1 MFSDE
6 PFADLPEVVSNE
18 VPLVDY
24 LEVHQILKFYQK
36 SNLSMIVTP
45 KTKMALVRWNDLLT
59 QYLDLYRVGRKVND
73 FDNRL
78 VIGMHRTGLFFHRT
92 AHS

>member
-1 MFSDE
+1 MPEAAEDQELVFEKEKEIFSSE

-24 LEVHQILKFYQK
+24 LEVLKVLPK

-45 KTKMALVRWNDLLT
+45 KTKMALVRRET
-59 QYLDLYRVGRKVND
+59 VSAQYLDLLTESDGK
-73 FDNRL
+73 
-78 VIGMHRTGLFFHRT
+78 
-92 AHS
+92 